1 MQLSNVSTPL
11 EQLTQLTQ
19 LYEKHAISNILTT
32 LITVSLYQTHRH
44 FRVTM
49 VSGYAIKGAGK
60 RIRFQSNDH
69 RPSVHS
75 ISSVRKPLSTR
86 EEWSSSGDRPARAGN
101 LFILLF
107 LAI

>member
-1 MQLSNVSTPL
+1 MKKFPDKFPLLEYNLNTNTAMLDLKIDTAVMQVILEYMNV
-11 EQLTQLTQ
+11 
-19 LYEKHAISNILTT
+19 K
-32 LITVSLYQTHRH
+32 
-44 FRVTM
+44 VTM

-86 EEWSSSGDRPARAGN
+86 EEWSSSGDHPARAGN